1 MTIVWQFTAAVFA
14 FSLAITKIYMAEK
27 SFHVGTSS
35 HQKLAC
41 KTSGA
46 ACWWEILTHLSW
58 SLLEK
63 EQDFNPLDSVD
74 TPSVTLATWF
84 YAAFLFIGVILL
96 VNMLIALLS
105 NTYKRVEVSDFIPFF
120 IFSGK
125 SSRSYFRFA
134 VVITQRSKRQTS
146 TPLPGFTALEKEA

>member
-1 MTIVWQFTAAVFA
+1 MTLF
-14 FSLAITKIYMAEK
+14 FS
-27 SFHVGTSS
+27 
-35 HQKLAC
+35 
-41 KTSGA
+41 
-46 ACWWEILTHLSW
+46 WWEILTHLSW
-58 SLLEK
+58 SLLEI

-134 VVITQRSKRQTS
+134 VVITQRSNAKPQRHFRVSRLWRKKRNVLVS
-146 TPLPGFTALEKEA
+146 GL